1 MKTTDILINVLKKS
15 IEKNGE
21 GHVLTL
27 GHLLNIL
34 KLVEKIEDKQENELD
49 IYSFDPNWD

>member
-1 MKTTDILINVLKKS
+1 METTDILIKILTKS
-15 IEKNGE
+15 VEKNGE

-34 KLVEKIEDKQENELD
+34 KLVEKIEDKQENQLD
-49 IYSFDPNWD
+49 IYPYDPNWD

>member
-1 MKTTDILINVLKKS
+1 METTDILINVLKKS

-34 KLVEKIEDKQENELD
+34 KLVDKIEDKQEDQLD